1 MIVYHGAGDAVIP
14 ARHQPWQV
22 LDYAA
27 SRDAALP
34 ALWRGTGL
42 DGPGL
47 PPADLYLTP
56 QQYLQLLQNAARV
69 LNSADTAFMLGQQ
82 MLPGGHGPSSAAL
95 LRAASLRE
103 ALRILADGQC
113 ALSPLLCPRFRE
125 EDDLAALYWTDSYG
139 APGQL
144 PFLAEMHMTALA
156 SMCRWLGGERLPW
169 RFCFNRTRPRYTEQ
183 HEVHLGPDLRFD
195 CHLDAM
201 LIDAAWLDRPWP
213 AAKATGVGAAGSADS
228 APAPGTP
235 AAPDAPATPATPAA
249 PSPAANGTPSLL
261 TALYDYLLARVRA
274 APTLEQTASDF
285 GVSPATL
292 KRHLARHNTHFQ
304 AELDQVRT
312 HVALYLFQ
320 TRRADNDAV
329 ARHLGFHDA
338 TNFRRSFKRWTG
350 QTPGLLR
357 ESLLAGAN

>member
-1 MIVYHGAGDAVIP
+1 MIAYHGAGDTVIP

-27 SRDAALP
+27 SRDVALP

-42 DGPGL
+42 DGPDF
-47 PPADLYLTP
+47 PPADLHLAP
-56 QQYLQLLQNAARV
+56 QQYLQLLQNAARM
-69 LNSADTAFMLGQQ
+69 LDSADTAFMLGQQ
-82 MLPGGHGPSSAAL
+82 MLPGDYGPSSAAL
-95 LRAASLRE
+95 LRAGSLRE
-103 ALRILADGQC
+103 ALQILVAGQC
-113 ALSPLLCPRFRE
+113 LLSPLLCPRFRQE
-125 EDDLAALYWTDSYG
+125 GALAALYWTDSYG

-156 SMCRWLGGERLPW
+156 AMCRWLGGERLPW

-183 HEVHLGPDLRFD
+183 HEVHLGADLRFD

-201 LIDAAWLDRPWP
+201 LIDTAWLDRPWP
-213 AAKATGVGAAGSADS
+213 AAAV
-228 APAPGTP
+228 APAVAGC
-235 AAPDAPATPATPAA
+235 AAAATPAA
-249 PSPAANGTPSLL
+249 VSLAPAAPSLL

-274 APTLEQTASDF
+274 APTLEQTAVDF
-285 GVSPATL
+285 AVSPATL

-320 TRRADNDAV
+320 TRRADNEAV
-329 ARHLGFHDA
+329 AQHLGFHDA
-338 TNFRRSFKRWTG
+338 ANFRRSFKRWTG

-357 ESLLAGAN
+357 ESILSGAN

>member
-34 ALWRGTGL
+34 ALWRGSGL
-42 DGPGL
+42 DGPDL
-47 PPADLYLTP
+47 PPAELRLTP

-69 LNSADTAFMLGQQ
+69 LGSADTAFMLGQQ
-82 MLPGGHGPSSAAL
+82 MLPGDYGPASAAL
-95 LRAASLRE
+95 LRAGSLRE
-103 ALRILADGQC
+103 ALQILAAGQC
-113 ALSPLLCPRFRE
+113 LLSPLLCPRFRE
-125 EDDLAALYWTDSYG
+125 EGALTALYWTDSYG

-183 HEVHLGPDLRFD
+183 HEVHLGADLRFD

-201 LIDAAWLDRPWP
+201 LIDTAWLDRPWP
-213 AAKATGVGAAGSADS
+213 AA
-228 APAPGTP
+228 APAPAPPVMP
-235 AAPDAPATPATPAA
+235 AWAAAT
-249 PSPAANGTPSLL
+249 SPSLL
-261 TALYDYLLARVRA
+261 TVLYDYLLARVRA
-274 APTLEQTASDF
+274 APTLEQTAADF
-285 GVSPATL
+285 AVSPATL
-292 KRHLARHNTHFQ
+292 KRHLARHHTHFQ

-357 ESLLAGAN
+357 EALLSGAN

>member
-1 MIVYHGAGDAVIP
+1 MITYHGAGDAVIS

-22 LDYAA
+22 LDFAA

-42 DGPGL
+42 DGPEL
-47 PPADLYLTP
+47 PPADLSLTP

-69 LNSADTAFMLGQQ
+69 LDSADTAFMLGQQ
-82 MLPGGHGPSSAAL
+82 MLPGDYGPASAAL
-95 LRAASLRE
+95 LRAGSLRE
-103 ALRILADGQC
+103 ALQLLTDSQRL
-113 ALSPLLCPRFRE
+113 LSPLLCPRFRE
-125 EDDLAALYWTDSYG
+125 EGPLTALYWTDSYG

-156 SMCRWLGGERLPW
+156 AMCRWLSGERLPW

-183 HEVHLGPDLRFD
+183 HEVHLGADLRFD

-201 LIDAAWLDRPWP
+201 LIDTTWLDRPWP
-213 AAKATGVGAAGSADS
+213 AAARAR
-228 APAPGTP
+228 TP
-235 AAPDAPATPATPAA
+235 AAMPDAMPAATPAA
-249 PSPAANGTPSLL
+249 APPAAPSLL

-274 APTLEQTASDF
+274 APTLEQTAADF
-285 GVSPATL
+285 AISPATL

-329 ARHLGFHDA
+329 AQHLGFHDA

-357 ESLLAGAN
+357 ESILGGAT

>member
-1 MIVYHGAGDAVIP
+1 MIVYHSAGDAVIP

-42 DGPGL
+42 DGPE
-47 PPADLYLTP
+47 PPPPDLHLAP
-56 QQYLQLLQNAARV
+56 QQYLQLLQNAAR
-69 LNSADTAFMLGQQ
+69 LLDSADTAFMLGQQ
-82 MLPGGHGPSSAAL
+82 MLPGDYGPASAAL
-95 LRAASLRE
+95 LRAGSLRE
-103 ALRILADGQC
+103 ALRVLADGRHV
-113 ALSPLLCPRFRE
+113 LSPLLCPRFRE
-125 EDDLAALYWTDSYG
+125 EGGLAALYWTDSYG

-156 SMCRWLGGERLPW
+156 AMCRWLSGERLPW

-183 HEVHLGPDLRFD
+183 HEVHLGADLRFD

-201 LIDAAWLDRPWP
+201 LIDTAWLDRPWP
-213 AAKATGVGAAGSADS
+213 AAQAGAPAA
-228 APAPGTP
+228 ACVPAAPGTGDVP
-235 AAPDAPATPATPAA
+235 
-249 PSPAANGTPSLL
+249 PSLL
-261 TALYDYLLARVRA
+261 TALYDYLLARVRS
-274 APTLEQTASDF
+274 APTLEQTAADF
-285 GVSPATL
+285 AVSPATL

-357 ESLLAGAN
+357 ESILAGAY

>member
-1 MIVYHGAGDAVIP
+1 MTEADAGAVAYHGAGDAVIP
-14 ARHQPWQV
+14 ARHQPWLV

-42 DGPGL
+42 DGPEL
-47 PPADLYLTP
+47 PPEGLNLAP
-56 QQYLQLLQNAARV
+56 QQYLQLLQNAAR
-69 LNSADTAFMLGQQ
+69 LLDSPDTAFMLGQH
-82 MLPGGHGPSSAAL
+82 MLPGQYGAASAAL
-95 LRAASLRE
+95 LASGSLRQ
-103 ALRILADGQC
+103 ALETLAGSQR
-113 ALSPLLCPRFRE
+113 ALSPLLCPRFRQE
-125 EDDLAALYWTDSYG
+125 GELAALYWADSYG
-139 APGQL
+139 APSQL
-144 PFLAEMHMTALA
+144 AFLAEMHMTALA
-156 SMCRWLGGERLPW
+156 SMCRWLSGERLPW

-183 HEVHLGPDLRFD
+183 HEVHLGADLRFD

-201 LIDAAWLDRPWP
+201 LIDSAWLDRPWP
-213 AAKATGVGAAGSADS
+213 GSAGAA
-228 APAPGTP
+228 APAL
-235 AAPDAPATPATPAA
+235 APAGPAPAV
-249 PSPAANGTPSLL
+249 PPSLL

-274 APTLEQTASDF
+274 APTLEQTAADF
-285 GVSPATL
+285 AVSPATL

-320 TRRADNDAV
+320 TRRVDNEDV

-357 ESLLAGAN
+357 ASLLGAAP